1 MRTSPS
7 NSLCPRCGQR
17 APIVLRALEARCAAC
32 GAPRPLL
39 ASKSLTLTGQPS
51 RVGGVLASIS
61 GAFVLVVG
69 LCLALFLGLL
79 LQSIWPGA
87 LVGWAFG
94 VPIAAF
100 SVLVGLVLLLGGR
113 RLKRRGV
120 LARRE
125 VQRDAVRALAA
136 HSGGTVTSEQ
146 VALALSLSEPES
158 DAVLTELAKDPAED
172 VSLDVDDDGRIHYLF
187 GVPERRWRV
196 LEETAAQSDVALEE
210 EVVTH
215 STIEDRKLRR

>member
-1 MRTSPS
+1 M
-7 NSLCPRCGQR
+7 
-17 APIVLRALEARCAAC
+17 EARCAAC
-32 GAPRPLL
+32 GAPRALL

-51 RVGGVLASIS
+51 RIGGVLASIS

-100 SVLVGLVLLLGGR
+100 SLLLGLVLLLGGR

-120 LARRE
+120 RAQRE

-136 HSGGTVTSEQ
+136 HSGGSVTSEQ
-146 VALALSLSEPES
+146 VAQALSLSETES
-158 DAVLTELAKDPAED
+158 DGVLTELAKDPAED

-196 LEETAAQSDVALEE
+196 LEETAARQDVLVEEELGTQSDA
-210 EVVTH
+210 
-215 STIEDRKLRR
+215 DARKLRR